1 MKTYYRSFIAGFAF
15 VLISTSCSETFLEKR
30 PYGTISEAALSN
42 AAGVDA
48 LLVGAYSLLDGGGAV
63 GGGYTSGWTVLL
75 APDDARI
82 GTESGANAINT
93 FLIDASMSQFNDR
106 WRFLYSA
113 VQRCNDVLKL
123 LPKAPDLKP
132 EDAIQIEAEAK
143 FLRGHYYF
151 TLAALWKNVPWIDET
166 IDYSLNNY

>member
-1 MKTYYRSFIAGFAF
+1 MTQKMKTMKMTYKSIFAGFAL
-15 VLISTSCSETFLEKR
+15 VLISMSCSETFLEKK
-30 PYGTISEAALSN
+30 PYGSISESTLST
-42 AAGVDA
+42 APGVDG
-48 LLVGAYSLLDGGGAV
+48 LLVGAYSLLDGGGAA

-93 FLIDASMSQFNDR
+93 FMIDASMAQFNDR

-123 LPKAPDLKP
+123 LPKAK
-132 EDAIQIEAEAK
+132 
-143 FLRGHYYF
+143 
-151 TLAALWKNVPWIDET
+151 
-166 IDYSLNNY
+166 